1 MVRPCQKTKQ
11 TNQKRMCSSMEEIIG
26 KKLIEIFASH
36 VTNRKFVITKDITIV
51 FKNCDLRLTTN
62 CIFSTF

>member
-1 MVRPCQKTKQ
+1 
-11 TNQKRMCSSMEEIIG
+11 MCSSMEEIIG

-62 CIFSTF
+62 FVYFQLFNFY